1 MKKRV
6 KAFVKVGTVVMM
18 SACIAFSNI
27 NASILVNAEENQGE
41 HVFYEDD
48 TEVIEES
55 TEPEQTET
63 TETEETEPEQT
74 ETEETE
80 PEETESEE
88 TEPEQTETTE
98 TEEAETEET
107 ETEEAETE
115 ETEETETEEP
125 EETILV
131 QTELKQTVNNTTIS
145 ISGNL
150 PEDIELVVTE
160 LEDDRVIKNSI
171 EEKLTGN
178 ATVTVYKSFDI
189 TLMLKGE
196 EYEPESDNN
205 SVVVTI
211 KCEDNIED
219 NSTVFHTDNN
229 NTTTEVSST
238 INAETNTV
246 EFMAES
252 FSVYTIASVT
262 YDTDTGTEYSNDYGT
277 GYYFIESKTLLVTSA
292 GTATP
297 SNNRDYP
304 WYEINENIEKVI
316 ITSDAG
322 SIGNYEFSGYRNI
335 KEVIIEEGVTSIG
348 IRAFWGCSSLQELI
362 IPNGVTKIEER
373 TFADCSSLNHLVI
386 PSTVTSIS
394 DWYTFSGCSNL
405 ISASPISENRGTGYE
420 YGWTD
425 IIPANAFLSL
435 DKLKEISLINTIT
448 TIGNSVFNGCSS
460 IQEIIIPDGATKIGD
475 RAFQNCKSLNHIVM
489 PSSVTDISGYYTFS
503 GCTSLVSASPISENR
518 GTGYE
523 YGWADKI
530 PANAFLDLNKLQEIS
545 LIDTITT
552 IGASAFSGCSSLQEL
567 IIPEGVTTIGASA
580 FNGCSSLQEL
590 IIPEGITKI
599 EDRTFAGCSSLNHL
613 LIPLS
618 VTNIS
623 DYYTFSG
630 CNSLTTASPLSENK
644 GTGYE
649 YGWTETIP
657 SYAFLGLDKLQ
668 TVSILDTIT
677 TIGIRVF
684 MSCSSLQEVIIPEGV
699 TKIGERTFVD
709 CSSLNH
715 LVMPA
720 SVTDISDWYT
730 FSGCNSLTSVSPISE
745 GKGTGY
751 EYGWTDA
758 IPANSFK
765 DLNKLQTASILDTIT
780 TIGSRAFENC
790 QSLQEINIPDSVN
803 SIGWRTFI
811 DCNKLITFK
820 IGNGIKTID
829 SDAFRLSNRTDT
841 TVYTDNKVVK
851 KYNWSGDNRNV
862 IFMRLNP
869 ITDLDIVI
877 PVNNMSFNIDG
888 EKNFSSDKVKIVN
901 NSPCDVDIFVK
912 NINGE
917 NNTVSIVPENTYTD
931 EEWKALTDFNSI
943 AFMLNNTDLAI
954 AYNNSENDES
964 KFINLGK
971 LKSVESEDEV
981 DPSSYTFTTY
991 SASTAKANGRASISS
1006 GKAGYVGN
1014 GADNYVYWTI
1024 NVDKTGKYC
1033 FGVNGAVSGT
1043 RTTYIDANGVNVG
1056 SVTHQGNSWS
1066 TGFDVYTTVELQA
1079 GENIIKLYNNSGY
1092 APDIYNI
1099 QLSNEFVTDNT
1110 FDLQLEAK
1118 YPKSYEIDT
1127 DLEMNYNLTL
1137 LFVSKEN

>member
-6 KAFVKVGTVVMM
+6 KAFVKVGTVFMM
-18 SACIAFSNI
+18 STCIAFSNI

-41 HVFYEDD
+41 YAFYEDN
-48 TEVIEES
+48 TEAIEETKIEES
-55 TEPEQTET
+55 TESTEES
-63 TETEETEPEQT
+63 TETEETEQPEQT
-74 ETEETE
+74 ETEQTEQTETTKPEEAETE
-80 PEETESEE
+80 EAETEETESEE
-88 TEPEQTETTE
+88 TEPEETETEE
-98 TEEAETEET
+98 TEEAET
-107 ETEEAETE
+107 
-115 ETEETETEEP
+115 

-145 ISGNL
+145 ILGNL

-160 LEDDRVIKNSI
+160 LKDDRVIKNSI
-171 EEKLTGN
+171 EETLTGN

-196 EYEPESDNN
+196 EYEPESDNS

-211 KCEDNIED
+211 KCEDSIED
-219 NSTVFHTDNN
+219 NSTVFHIDNNN
-229 NTTTEVSST
+229 NTTEISST

-246 EFMAES
+246 EFKTES
-252 FSVYTIASVT
+252 FSVYTIASVA

-277 GYYFIESKTLLVTSA
+277 GYYFIDSKTLLVTSA
-292 GTATP
+292 GTATT
-297 SNNRDYP
+297 SNNKDYP

-322 SIGNYEFSGYRNI
+322 SIGNSEFSGYGSLKN
-335 KEVIIEEGVTSIG
+335 VIIEEGVTTIG
-348 IRAFWGCSSLQELI
+348 KQAF
-362 IPNGVTKIEER
+362 R
-373 TFADCSSLNHLVI
+373 DCSSLNHLVI
-386 PSTVTSIS
+386 PSSVTYIS
-394 DWYTFSGCSNL
+394 DQGVFDNCTSL
-405 ISASPISENRGTGYE
+405 TSASPISENKGTGYE

-425 IIPANAFLSL
+425 TIPANAFCGLR
-435 DKLKEISLINTIT
+435 KLQTASIPDTIT
-448 TIGNSVFNGCSS
+448 TIGRQAFRACTSL
-460 IQEIIIPDGATKIGD
+460 QEVIIPDGVTKIEGYTFTD
-475 RAFQNCKSLNHIVM
+475 CSSLNHLVI
-489 PSSVTDISGYYTFS
+489 PSSVTYINDQGVLD
-503 GCTSLVSASPISENR
+503 GCSSLVSASPISENR

-523 YGWADKI
+523 YGWTETI
-530 PANAFLDLNKLQEIS
+530 PANAFCGLRKLQTVSI
-545 LIDTITT
+545 LNTITT
-552 IGASAFSGCSSLQEL
+552 IGRQAFRACTSLQEL
-567 IIPEGVTTIGASA
+567 IIPEGVTKVEGYTFYDCSSLSHLVIPSSVTSIDGNYTFSNCNSLTSASPISEGKGTGYEYGWTEIIPANAFKGLRKLQTASILDTITTIGGSV
-580 FNGCSSLQEL
+580 FSECSSLQEI
-590 IIPEGITKI
+590 IIPDGVTKI
-599 EDRTFAGCSSLNHL
+599 EEYTFNKCSSLNHL
-613 LIPLS
+613 VVPSL
-618 VTNIS
+618 VTSIS
-623 DYYTFSG
+623 GRYTFSG
-630 CNSLTTASPLSENK
+630 CDSLVSASPLSENK

-649 YGWTETIP
+649 YGWTDTIP
-657 SYAFLGLDKLQ
+657 TQAFADLGKLQ

-677 TIGIRVF
+677 TIEYEAFRL
-684 MSCSSLQEVIIPEGV
+684 CYSLQEVIIP
-699 TKIGERTFVD
+699 
-709 CSSLNH
+709 
-715 LVMPA
+715 
-720 SVTDISDWYT
+720 
-730 FSGCNSLTSVSPISE
+730 
-745 GKGTGY
+745 
-751 EYGWTDA
+751 
-758 IPANSFK
+758 
-765 DLNKLQTASILDTIT
+765 
-780 TIGSRAFENC
+780 
-790 QSLQEINIPDSVN
+790 DSVN
-803 SIGWRTFI
+803 TIGYRAFAN
-811 DCNKLITFK
+811 CNKLTTFK

-862 IFMRLNP
+862 TFMRLNP

-877 PVNNMSFNIDG
+877 PVNNMSFNIDS

-971 LKSVESEDEV
+971 LKSVESEEEV
-981 DPSSYTFTTY
+981 DPSGYTFTTY
-991 SASTAKANGRASISS
+991 SASTAKANGGVSISS

-1014 GADNYVYWTI
+1014 GADNYIYWTI

-1033 FGVNGAVSGT
+1033 FGVNGVVSGT

-1127 DLEMNYNLTL
+1127 DLEMNYKLTL

>member
-18 SACIAFSNI
+18 STCIAFSNI

-41 HVFYEDD
+41 YAFYEDN
-48 TEVIEES
+48 TEVIEETKIEES
-55 TEPEQTET
+55 TESTEEETTEPEET
-63 TETEETEPEQT
+63 TETEEPETTETTEQPEQT

-80 PEETESEE
+80 ETEETTEPDEEETESEE
-88 TEPEQTETTE
+88 TES
-98 TEEAETEET
+98 EET
-107 ETEEAETE
+107 
-115 ETEETETEEP
+115 

-131 QTELKQTVNNTTIS
+131 QTELNQTLNNTTIS

-150 PEDIELVVTE
+150 PKDIELVVTE
-160 LEDDRVIKNSI
+160 LEDDRGIKNSI
-171 EEKLTGN
+171 EETLTGN

-211 KCEDNIED
+211 KCEDSIED
-219 NSTVFHTDNN
+219 NSAVFHTDNN
-229 NTTTEVSST
+229 NNTTEISST

-246 EFMAES
+246 EFSTES

-262 YDTDTGTEYSNDYGT
+262 YDTDTGIEYSNTYGT
-277 GYYFIESKTLLVTSA
+277 GYYFIDSKTLLVTSA
-292 GTATP
+292 GTATT

-316 ITSDAG
+316 IKSDVG
-322 SIGNYEFSGYRNI
+322 SIGNYEFSGYRNL
-335 KEVIIEEGVTSIG
+335 KGVIIEEGVTSIG
-348 IRAFWGCSSLQELI
+348 RQAFSGCSSL
-362 IPNGVTKIEER
+362 
-373 TFADCSSLNHLVI
+373 SHLVI
-386 PSTVTSIS
+386 PSSVTYIS
-394 DWYTFSGCSNL
+394 DQGVFDNCTSL
-405 ISASPISENRGTGYE
+405 TSASPISEN
-420 YGWTD
+420 
-425 IIPANAFLSL
+425 
-435 DKLKEISLINTIT
+435 K
-448 TIGNSVFNGCSS
+448 
-460 IQEIIIPDGATKIGD
+460 
-475 RAFQNCKSLNHIVM
+475 
-489 PSSVTDISGYYTFS
+489 
-503 GCTSLVSASPISENR
+503 

-523 YGWADKI
+523 YGWADTI
-530 PANAFLDLNKLQEIS
+530 PANAFCGLRKLQTASIPDTITNIGRQAFRACSSLQEVIIPDGVTKIEGYTFTDCSLLNHLVIPSSVTYINDQGVLDGCSSLTSASPIS
-545 LIDTITT
+545 EGKGTGYEYGWTETIPANAFCGLRKLQTVSILNTITT
-552 IGASAFSGCSSLQEL
+552 IGGSIFSECSSLQEI
-567 IIPEGVTTIGASA
+567 IIPDGV
-580 FNGCSSLQEL
+580 
-590 IIPEGITKI
+590 TKI
-599 EDRTFAGCSSLNHL
+599 EEYTFNKCSSLNHL
-613 LIPLS
+613 VVPSS
-618 VTNIS
+618 VMSIS
-623 DYYTFSG
+623 GRYTFSG
-630 CNSLTTASPLSENK
+630 CDSLVSASPLSENK

-649 YGWTETIP
+649 YGWTDTIP
-657 SYAFLGLDKLQ
+657 TQAFADLGKLQ

-677 TIGIRVF
+677 TIEYEAFRL
-684 MSCSSLQEVIIPEGV
+684 CYSLQEVIIP
-699 TKIGERTFVD
+699 
-709 CSSLNH
+709 
-715 LVMPA
+715 
-720 SVTDISDWYT
+720 
-730 FSGCNSLTSVSPISE
+730 
-745 GKGTGY
+745 
-751 EYGWTDA
+751 
-758 IPANSFK
+758 
-765 DLNKLQTASILDTIT
+765 
-780 TIGSRAFENC
+780 
-790 QSLQEINIPDSVN
+790 DSVN
-803 SIGWRTFI
+803 TIGYRAFAN
-811 DCNKLITFK
+811 CNKLITFK
-820 IGNGIKTID
+820 IGKGIKTID
-829 SDAFRLSNRTDT
+829 SDAFRLSRSTDT

-862 IFMRLNP
+862 TFMRLNP

-877 PVNNMSFNIDG
+877 PVNNMSFNIDS

-943 AFMLNNTDLAI
+943 AFMINNTDLAV

-971 LKSVESEDEV
+971 LKSVENEDEV
-981 DPSSYTFTTY
+981 DPSGYTFTTY

-1056 SVTHQGNSWS
+1056 SVTHQGSSWS